1 MKGRIK
7 QSKWDIQLSN
17 EKNVMDIYLLL
28 KVFEEIWVINMA
40 KSVLTAKRSVT
51 DASKTNWKRATQK
64 TAEVTCELK
73 ENKIANQTTRINSDK
88 HKYLKSTAETPI
100 K

>member
-1 MKGRIK
+1 MT
-7 QSKWDIQLSN
+7 
-17 EKNVMDIYLLL
+17 
-28 KVFEEIWVINMA
+28 
-40 KSVLTAKRSVT
+40 KSVLTAKRPVT

-64 TAEVTCELK
+64 TAEVTCKLK

-88 HKYLKSTAETPI
+88 HKYLKPTAETPI

>member
-1 MKGRIK
+1 M
-7 QSKWDIQLSN
+7 
-17 EKNVMDIYLLL
+17 
-28 KVFEEIWVINMA
+28 
-40 KSVLTAKRSVT
+40 
-51 DASKTNWKRATQK
+51 
-64 TAEVTCELK
+64 TCELK